1 MNTKYA
7 TAPDENGTSYFGTV
21 NPKNNKIVP
30 VGKNTTVTNKFVDID
45 TGDVEFTLEY
55 VNLNAPPTPVTTNG
69 KQLIDDLNRKGY
81 LVGKNTS
88 DIVTDYVREQLDDL
102 QPINVYRNLGW
113 RLKDGKLQFRGH
125 TLLTAD
131 NATAGNYVGD
141 YDIAPRGTKEELIAD
156 MQKCILGNPYL
167 ELSMILGLSSCVV
180 GYLGCFSTVE
190 TLVANI
196 YGRST
201 TGKTTCSNLAV
212 SMCCNPSPGEGKQS
226 LSNTWYGTENGLFA
240 TMAQNCGFTI
250 LFDEIG
256 MKDKDLDVVNFIYGI
271 CSGKPK
277 ARARKSGSLAM
288 RRSWNTTFISTGEH
302 SIFTDSKPP
311 DGMNVRV
318 LNFGNMQW
326 TKSPE
331 QCREIERFTQKHC
344 GLPVMLLADYML
356 TLDSQDVRNRC
367 QKLIDNLITEMD
379 TKKDYK
385 DRIAKIIAR
394 LLLTGELF
402 SECCQV
408 QFNIE
413 SLKKILLDVVKKS
426 TPESESIRAYD
437 DILQMVELNRDKFQ
451 FYLGKKE
458 HISTEYDELLPSK
471 KKQCYGAIIKMTENF
486 RIPQSFDYTQERKIY
501 ILSTVFDS
509 WMNELGYQNKENI
522 LREWRT
528 SGLIET
534 KDKTHIRCK
543 VRLYDGGPMVPC
555 VCIIIKVCRELE
567 EREMIISCVDVFGQ
581 EVVKCISDCMD
592 YDFYSTDYRK
602 YPKNPND
609 VELVG
614 KAQLRIAIRSDI
626 KRFLHEYVTI
636 KFDKDKYLKYV
647 EKEMKSNITSP
658 PSMMEQIMRDLD
670 EIDKL

>member
-30 VGKNTTVTNKFVDID
+30 VGKNITVTNKFVDID

-426 TPESESIRAYD
+426 TPESESIRAFT
-437 DILQMVELNRDKFQ
+437 DIIQMVQKNKA
-451 FYLGKKE
+451 K
-458 HISTEYDELLPSK
+458 
-471 KKQCYGAIIKMTENF
+471 F
-486 RIPQSFDYTQERKIY
+486 RIGKAEKLCPSSSEGISYYGIIRTSSSEHLCNTITFTSEEKFY
-501 ILSTVFDS
+501 ILSSVFDE
-509 WMNELGYQNKENI
+509 WMSKLGYHNKENI
-522 LREWRT
+522 LREWRDVYKV
-528 SGLIET
+528 LIT
-534 KDKTHIRCK
+534 KDNTRLYTKVRISDGSLPQKCVGIK
-543 VRLYDGGPMVPC
+543 VRLNAEQEHRMSQEECKLAIGSRIFNEITNK
-555 VCIIIKVCRELE
+555 IIDNVDEHYRDKCQALLERELISNPQYIYKNYLTVYFDCE
-567 EREMIISCVDVFGQ
+567 KFANSIIES
-581 EVVKCISDCMD
+581 KSLSD
-592 YDFYSTDYRK
+592 K
-602 YPKNPND
+602 
-609 VELVG
+609 
-614 KAQLRIAIRSDI
+614 
-626 KRFLHEYVTI
+626 
-636 KFDKDKYLKYV
+636 LKYIEEWIKDI
-647 EKEMKSNITSP
+647 EKSQDTEESIDDVI
-658 PSMMEQIMRDLD
+658 EQAH
-670 EIDKL
+670 IDKQ

>member
-30 VGKNTTVTNKFVDID
+30 VGKNITVTDKFVDID

-55 VNLNAPPTPVTTNG
+55 ANLNAPPTPVTTNG

-331 QCREIERFTQKHC
+331 QCREIEHFTQKHC

-426 TPESESIRAYD
+426 TPESESIRAFT
-437 DILQMVELNRDKFQ
+437 DIIQMVQKNKTRFRVGLASKTFHSPTQ
-451 FYLGKKE
+451 G
-458 HISTEYDELLPSK
+458 ISY
-471 KKQCYGAIIKMTENF
+471 YGIIRVSSTNKDPFDIMTPKRE
-486 RIPQSFDYTQERKIY
+486 ERIY
-501 ILSTVFDS
+501 ILSSVFDE
-509 WMNELGYQNKENI
+509 WMSELGYHNKENI
-522 LREWRT
+522 LREWRDVYKV
-528 SGLIET
+528 LIT
-534 KDKTHIRCK
+534 KDNT
-543 VRLYDGGPMVPC
+543 RLYTKARISDGGLQQKC
-555 VCIIIKVCRELE
+555 VGINLRPNAEQVHQMNIEDGKLVIGSYVFE
-567 EREMIISCVDVFGQ
+567 DVIAKIEGNADDDYCDTCLSALDNLLITKPEYIYNNFLT
-581 EVVKCISDCMD
+581 VHFD
-592 YDFYSTDYRK
+592 YDKFTKELDGGDLKNMFYDTEKPKTYKRIKTD
-602 YPKNPND
+602 
-609 VELVG
+609 V
-614 KAQLRIAIRSDI
+614 
-626 KRFLHEYVTI
+626 
-636 KFDKDKYLKYV
+636 
-647 EKEMKSNITSP
+647 KE
-658 PSMMEQIMRDLD
+658 QAH
-670 EIDKL
+670 IDKQ

>member
-1 MNTKYA
+1 
-7 TAPDENGTSYFGTV
+7 
-21 NPKNNKIVP
+21 
-30 VGKNTTVTNKFVDID
+30 
-45 TGDVEFTLEY
+45 
-55 VNLNAPPTPVTTNG
+55 
-69 KQLIDDLNRKGY
+69 
-81 LVGKNTS
+81 
-88 DIVTDYVREQLDDL
+88 
-102 QPINVYRNLGW
+102 
-113 RLKDGKLQFRGH
+113 
-125 TLLTAD
+125 
-131 NATAGNYVGD
+131 
-141 YDIAPRGTKEELIAD
+141 
-156 MQKCILGNPYL
+156 
-167 ELSMILGLSSCVV
+167 
-180 GYLGCFSTVE
+180 
-190 TLVANI
+190 
-196 YGRST
+196 
-201 TGKTTCSNLAV
+201 
-212 SMCCNPSPGEGKQS
+212 
-226 LSNTWYGTENGLFA
+226 
-240 TMAQNCGFTI
+240 MAQNCGFTI

-379 TKKDYK
+379 TKEDYK

-394 LLLTGELF
+394 LLLTGKLF

-426 TPESESIRAYD
+426 TPESESIRAFN
-437 DILQMVELNRDKFQ
+437 DILQMVELNRDKFKVN
-451 FYLGKKE
+451 LGKNKL
-458 HISTEYDELLPSK
+458 IYTECDELYPRRNK
-471 KKQCYGAIIKMTENF
+471 RCYGAIIRMADNS
-486 RIPQSFDYTQERKIY
+486 RIPQSFDYTQERRIY

-543 VRLYDGGPMVPC
+543 VRLEDGGPMVPC
-555 VCIIIKVCRELE
+555 VCIIIKIRRELE
-567 EREMIISCVDVFGQ
+567 ERQMIISCVDVFGQ
-581 EVVKCISDCMD
+581 EVVKCIADCMD
-592 YDFYSTDYRK
+592 YDFYSTDVIE
-602 YPKNPND
+602 YPKNTND
-609 VELVG
+609 IELVG
-614 KAQLRIAIRSDI
+614 KANLRRHIGRDI
-626 KRFLHEYVTI
+626 KGFLHKYVTI
-636 KFDKDKYLKYV
+636 KFDKDKYLKNI
-647 EKEMKSNITSP
+647 EKVRKMKRTSP